1 MLRTLLSAT
10 LLMAL
15 PLSAFAEPSRK
26 EQTAS
31 EVGLADG
38 AVAPEIAAITSD
50 GTAASLASIAGE
62 NGTILVFVRS
72 ADWCPFCKKQLIEL
86 ESAVAPL
93 KAAGWSLAALSYD
106 SPETLAAFKD
116 GNALSYTLL
125 SDEDSSV
132 IRDFALFNEESK
144 EGSRFYGIPHPA
156 IVFIGSDGLVKETL
170 REEGYKDRP
179 PADLIITTAEGLN

>member
-1 MLRTLLSAT
+1 
-10 LLMAL
+10 MAL
-15 PLSAFAEPSRK
+15 SVSAFAEPSSK
-26 EQTAS
+26 EQTVS
-31 EVGLADG
+31 EIGLADG
-38 AVAPEIAAITSD
+38 AVAPEIAAVTSD
-50 GTAASLASIAGE
+50 GTAARLASIAGE

-86 ESAVAPL
+86 ESAVTPL

-106 SPETLAAFKD
+106 SAETLAAFKD
-116 GNALSYTLL
+116 ENALSYALL

-132 IRDFALFNEESK
+132 IRDFGLFNEESK

-179 PADLIITTAEGLN
+179 PADLILATAEGLN